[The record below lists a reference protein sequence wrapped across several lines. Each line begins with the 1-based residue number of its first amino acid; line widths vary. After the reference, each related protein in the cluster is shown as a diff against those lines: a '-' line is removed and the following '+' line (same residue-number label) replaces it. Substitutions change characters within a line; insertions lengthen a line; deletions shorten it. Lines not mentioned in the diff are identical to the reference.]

1 MSDESAHIE
10 NAAPDP
16 APPRDP
22 FAHARPSEYYW
33 VQLKPVYKGRLM
45 LHGERLA
52 QVAVTHERAAS
63 LELLR
68 LELRI
73 DDESVPPGTNYL
85 ELLVDH
91 KHQRVRFGP
100 LSGVRIFPQKRGV
113 AGFLLAQLID
123 WVQRKYADYAVT
135 PITLHSSDVADD
147 EARQMRE
154 RLLKRAGFHQTYND
168 EARTRGKAQ
177 SNRVGDLVA
186 SWNVELIQRLH
197 VSELLQQLREQEVQN
212 RQKQAQLTTLQA
224 RLDEY
229 KRNDLGH
236 RFAIGCLIVFSIFQ
250 ALMLLWVVLR

>member
-1 MSDESAHIE
+1 MSDEQPNSTEHQE
-10 NAAPDP
+10 S

-33 VQLKPVYKGRLM
+33 IQMKPVYKGRLM
-45 LHGERLA
+45 VHGERLA
-52 QVAVTHERAAS
+52 QVAVTHERVAS

-68 LELRI
+68 LELRA
-73 DDESVPPGTNYL
+73 DDESVPAGTNYL

-100 LSGVRIFPQKRGV
+100 LQGVRIFPAQRGV

-123 WVQRKYADYAVT
+123 WAQRKYADYAVT
-135 PITLHSSDVADD
+135 PITLHSSEVADE

-154 RLLKRAGFHQTYND
+154 RLLKRAGFHQTYDN
-168 EARTRGKAQ
+168 EARSQGKAQ
-177 SNRVGDLVA
+177 ANRVGDLVA
-186 SWNVELIQRLH
+186 SWNIERVQRLH
-197 VSELLQQLREQEVQN
+197 VGEILQQLRDQELQN
-212 RQKQAQLTTLQA
+212 RQQLAQLTTLQA
-224 RLDEY
+224 RLDEF

-236 RFAIGCLIVFSIFQ
+236 RFAIGCLIVFSVFQ

>member
-1 MSDESAHIE
+1 MSDEQPHSVASE
-10 NAAPDP
+10 P

-22 FAHARPSEYYW
+22 FAHARPSEHYW
-33 VQLKPVYKGRLM
+33 IQLKPVYKGRLM
-45 LHGERLA
+45 LHGEKLA
-52 QVAVTHERAAS
+52 QVAVTHEQVAN

-68 LELRI
+68 LELRM

-85 ELLVDH
+85 ELLLDH

-100 LSGVRIFPQKRGV
+100 LQGLRIFPQKRGV

-123 WVQRKYADYAVT
+123 WAQRKYAEYAVT
-135 PITLHSSDVADD
+135 PITLQSSDVAD
-147 EARQMRE
+147 EEERQIRE
-154 RLLKRAGFHQTYND
+154 RLLKRAGFQQTYND
-168 EARTRGKAQ
+168 EGRTHGKAQ
-177 SNRVGDLVA
+177 SNRVGDLIA
-186 SWNVELIQRLH
+186 SWNIERVQRLH
-197 VSELLQQLREQEVQN
+197 VGEILQQLREQEIQN
-212 RQKQAQLTTLQA
+212 RQQQAQLTTLQA

>member
-1 MSDESAHIE
+1 MVMSDEQPHSLEQQA
-10 NAAPDP
+10 

-33 VQLKPVYKGRLM
+33 IQLQPVYKGRLM

-52 QVAVTHERAAS
+52 QVAITHERVAS

-73 DDESVPPGTNYL
+73 EDESVPEGTNYL

-91 KHQRVRFGP
+91 QHQRVRFGP
-100 LSGVRIFPQKRGV
+100 LQGVRIFPAQRGV
-113 AGFLLAQLID
+113 GGFLLAQLID
-123 WVQRKYADYAVT
+123 WAQRRFADYAVT
-135 PITLHSSDVADD
+135 PITLAAADVASD
-147 EARQMRE
+147 EARQIRE
-154 RLLKRAGFHQTYND
+154 RLLRRAGFHQTYSD
-168 EARTRGKAQ
+168 EGRTQGKAQ
-177 SNRVGDLVA
+177 VNSVGDLIA
-186 SWNVELIQRLH
+186 SWNTERVQRLH
-197 VSELLQQLREQEVQN
+197 VGEILQQLRDQEQQN
-212 RQKQAQLTTLQA
+212 RQQLAQLTTLQA

-229 KRNDLGH
+229 RRNDLGH

>member
-1 MSDESAHIE
+1 MSDEQPTSP
-10 NAAPDP
+10 AAGA

-22 FAHARPSEYYW
+22 FAYARPSEYYW
-33 VQLKPVYKGRLM
+33 IQLKPVYKGRLM

-52 QVAVTHERAAS
+52 QIAVTHEQVAS

-73 DDESVPPGTNYL
+73 DDESVPAGTNYL
-85 ELLVDH
+85 ELLIDH

-100 LSGVRIFPQKRGV
+100 LQGVRIFPAQRGV

-123 WVQRKYADYAVT
+123 WAQRKYADYAVT
-135 PITLHSSDVADD
+135 PITLHSSDVVDE

-154 RLLKRAGFHQTYND
+154 RLLKRAGFHQTYDND
-168 EARTRGKAQ
+168 ARTQGKAQ
-177 SNRVGDLVA
+177 ANRVGDLVA
-186 SWNVELIQRLH
+186 SWNIERVQRLH
-197 VSELLQQLREQEVQN
+197 VGEILQQLRDQELQN
-212 RQKQAQLTTLQA
+212 RQQQAQLTTLQA

-236 RFAIGCLIVFSIFQ
+236 RFAIGCLIVFSVFQ

>member
-1 MSDESAHIE
+1 MSDELPQGAVAE
-10 NAAPDP
+10 P

-33 VQLKPVYKGRLM
+33 IQLKPVYKGRLM

-52 QVAVTHERAAS
+52 QIAVTHERVAS

-73 DDESVPPGTNYL
+73 DEESVPQGTNYL

-100 LSGVRIFPQKRGV
+100 LQGVRIFPAHRGV
-113 AGFLLAQLID
+113 GGFLLAQLID
-123 WVQRKYADYAVT
+123 WAQRKYADYAVT
-135 PITLHSSDVADD
+135 PISLQAGDVADE

-154 RLLKRAGFHQTYND
+154 RLLKRAGFHQTYDN
-168 EARTRGKAQ
+168 EARTQGKAQ
-177 SNRVGDLVA
+177 ANRVGDLVA
-186 SWNVELIQRLH
+186 SWNIERVQRLH
-197 VSELLQQLREQEVQN
+197 VGEILQQLRDQELQN
-212 RQKQAQLTTLQA
+212 RQQLAQLTTLQA
-224 RLDEY
+224 RLDEF

-236 RFAIGCLIVFSIFQ
+236 RFAIGCLIVFSVFQ

>member
-1 MSDESAHIE
+1 MSDEQPPSQATE
-10 NAAPDP
+10 P

-22 FAHARPSEYYW
+22 FALARPSEYYW
-33 VQLKPVYKGRLM
+33 IQLKPVYKGRLM

-52 QVAVTHERAAS
+52 QIAVTHEQVAS

-68 LELRI
+68 LELRV
-73 DDESVPPGTNYL
+73 DDESGPAGTNYL

-100 LSGVRIFPQKRGV
+100 VQGVRIFPAQRGV

-123 WVQRKYADYAVT
+123 WAQRRFADYAVT
-135 PITLHSSDVADD
+135 PITLHSTDVADE

-154 RLLKRAGFHQTYND
+154 RLLKRAGFHQSYDN
-168 EARTRGKAQ
+168 EARTQGKAQ
-177 SNRVGDLVA
+177 ANRVGDLVA
-186 SWNVELIQRLH
+186 SWNVERVQRLH
-197 VSELLQQLREQEVQN
+197 VGEILQQLRDQEIQN
-212 RQKQAQLTTLQA
+212 RQQLAQLTTLQA

-236 RFAIGCLIVFSIFQ
+236 RFAIGCLIVFSVFQ